1 MLPARR
7 WGDERRWH
15 RAIVRRRSPH
25 GRAPTAPQALGA
37 QGMGEDSRVNVQHG
51 MIAAD
56 PDGFNGGRS
65 VVRLLPLALGL
76 TLVLFHPLPAPLG
89 VSFIGDAAAQSR
101 DELYAKC
108 RRAVF
113 RGYGQPGVQYNRAP
127 GRRVLPSKFVVG
139 AIDQCVASGGRVI

>member
-7 WGDERRWH
+7 WGDERRWRRGDRQASKSS
-15 RAIVRRRSPH
+15 RARPN
-25 GRAPTAPQALGA
+25 GAARAGGHKGWGKTHASTSSMVWSRPIPT
-37 QGMGEDSRVNVQHG
+37 
-51 MIAAD
+51 
-56 PDGFNGGRS
+56 GFNGGRS

-76 TLVLFHPLPAPLG
+76 
-89 VSFIGDAAAQSR
+89 AAAQSR

-113 RGYGQPGVQYNRAP
+113 RRYGQPGVQYNRAP

-139 AIDQCVASGGRVI
+139 AIDQCVASDGRVI